1 MRRKCF
7 SFQLILFGFVCV
19 MVALSSCISTKNVT
33 YFNNLPDSSI
43 ITLEKIRPP
52 QPLIQVNDELEI
64 KIGGE
69 NEKTVDYISQHFTG
83 GNAGPTVVDIDGN
96 IELPKI
102 GKLKVA
108 GLTRDAAKDTI
119 TNAFREYLVDPIV
132 SVKFGGFQFSVL
144 GEVGSPGT
152 FNLTNEKISIFEAI
166 AKAGDLTQYSER
178 KSVKII
184 RDINGDRKIITLDL
198 NDSKLLNSQ
207 DYYLTRY
214 DVVYVAPRSLKV
226 VGENLQRTST
236 YIASVASVLAFV
248 FLIFKK

>member
-7 SFQLILFGFVCV
+7 CFHLLLILCFCITIFT
-19 MVALSSCISTKNVT
+19 SSCISTKNVT
-33 YFNNLPDSSI
+33 YFNNLPDSTI
-43 ITLEKIRPP
+43 ITLNKIEPP
-52 QPLIQVNDELEI
+52 QPLIQVNDILEI
-64 KIGGE
+64 RIGGE
-69 NEKTVDYISQHFTG
+69 NEKTVDYISQHFAG
-83 GNAGPTVVDIDGN
+83 GNADNTVVDIDGN
-96 IELPKI
+96 IEFPKI

-144 GEVGSPGT
+144 GEVNGPGT
-152 FNLTNEKISIFEAI
+152 FTLTNEKISIFEAI
-166 AKAGDLTQYSER
+166 AKAGDLTQFSER
-178 KSVKII
+178 KNVRII
-184 RDINGDRKIITLDL
+184 RDVNGNRKIITLDL
-198 NDSKLLNSQ
+198 NDSKLLNSP

-214 DVVYVAPRSLKV
+214 DVIYVEPRSLKL

-236 YIASVASVLAFV
+236 YIASVASVLAFI

>member
-1 MRRKCF
+1 MRKKWF
-7 SFQLILFGFVCV
+7 NFPLVLFLFFCV
-19 MVALSSCISTKNVT
+19 AVFLSSCISTQNVT
-33 YFNNLPDSSI
+33 YFNNLPDSAI
-43 ITLEKIRPP
+43 ITLEKVLPP

-64 KIGGE
+64 RIGGE
-69 NEKTVDYISQHFTG
+69 NEKTVDYISQHFTA
-83 GNAGPTVVDIDGN
+83 GNTGPVVVDINGN

-119 TNAFREYLVDPIV
+119 TNAFREYLVDPVV

-144 GEVGSPGT
+144 GEVGAPGT
-152 FNLTNEKISIFEAI
+152 FTLTNEKISIFEAL
-166 AKAGDLTQYSER
+166 AKAGDLTQFSER
-178 KSVKII
+178 KNVRII
-184 RDINGDRKIITLDL
+184 RDVNGNRKIITLDL

-214 DVVYVAPRSLKV
+214 DVIYVEPRSLKL